1 MKGGGSW
8 GTREGQLNQGKVVNP
23 VDQTEVGKLLAR
35 QHRRQAQLGTIDQ
48 IVPGCD
54 IDEQYVS
61 LH

>member
-1 MKGGGSW
+1 
-8 GTREGQLNQGKVVNP
+8 LNQGKVVNP